1 MNRQPQPPAF
11 SHCGSIVIACLLVL
25 FGSIADGQ
33 ESTDLPQLNIID
45 QLGIPGLSGPSGGDK
60 AKFTAEYRIAEGTRS
75 GRLSVTAMM
84 EPSWHLYSV
93 TQLPGGPQRSVIKLD
108 SRDQANI
115 AGEFKP
121 DVAPHVKNY
130 EFYDVPVEEH
140 EGAVVW
146 TAPIQLAEG
155 VDPKS
160 TELQLKFDGQVC
172 QDEGSCIPIANESIV
187 AGFAGYYKEEPTVTE
202 FRTDAAHLTLRGT
215 INPSTAQPGEF
226 VTLTLT
232 AEPEP
237 TWHIYA
243 HAERDPKLLSKP
255 TLFAISEPTGW
266 QSAGVTASAK
276 PIEHETGLEE
286 EPLAYFHEEP
296 VSWTI
301 EVTIPADADPG
312 PYTIAG
318 LIGYQT
324 CTLSQC
330 DLPTAAAFRG
340 TIEVGSGAATG
351 ESLLGF
357 TAATYKEVSD
367 LTSHAAPKVALPG
380 DQVASSATKLDL
392 ENLDTQS
399 TTAELSTPVVL
410 MMAFVAGFILNFM
423 PCVLPVIGLKV
434 MAFVQQAGDSRA
446 RSFMLNI
453 WYSIGL
459 MSVFLILATLSVFMG
474 LGWGEQFS
482 SVTFNVILTAVVFA
496 FALSFLGVWEIP
508 IPGFV
513 GSGKVGDLA
522 TKEGPSGAFFKG
534 VLTTV
539 LATPCSGPLLGSALT
554 WAVSQP
560 PAIAYAGFT
569 CVGLGMAS
577 PYLLIGAFPQLVSF
591 LPKPGAW
598 MDTFKHL
605 MGFVLLGTVIFLLTF
620 VPIPYVVPTV
630 AFMMGLWAAFWWIG
644 RVPLT
649 ESLDKK
655 AAAWVGATAF
665 TVLIGLVSYGAPFEP
680 IRSKNLVAI
689 MSTRFQR
696 AVDQELSTRNVAI
709 SSEDIDNSQSDGHE
723 LAWKPY
729 NQQLLEQLTSERKTV
744 FVDFTADW

>member
-1 MNRQPQPPAF
+1 VFSLGPLAF
-11 SHCGSIVIACLLVL
+11 A
-25 FGSIADGQ
+25 Q
-33 ESTDLPQLNIID
+33 ETTDLPKLNIID
-45 QLGIPGLSGPSGGDK
+45 QLGIPGLGSSSGGEK
-60 AKFTAEYRIAEGTRS
+60 ATFSAEYRITEGSRE
-75 GRLSVTAMM
+75 GQVSVTATM
-84 EPSWHLYSV
+84 EPQWHVYSV
-93 TQLPGGPQRSVIKLD
+93 TQLPGGPMVSVIKLA
-108 SRDQANI
+108 SSAQAAI
-115 AGEFKP
+115 TGEFTP
-121 DVAPHVKNY
+121 DVPPHIKQY
-130 EFYDVPVEEH
+130 EFFDVPVEEH
-140 EGAVVW
+140 DGTVTW

-155 VDPKS
+155 VDPTK
-160 TELQLKFDGQVC
+160 TDLQLKFNGQVC
-172 QDEGSCIPIANESIV
+172 QDEGACIPIANKAVV
-187 AGFAGYYKEEPTVTE
+187 AKFAGYIKSEPKVTE
-202 FRTDAAHLTLRGT
+202 FQTDAAHATLRG
-215 INPSTAQPGEF
+215 NVSPATARPGDS
-226 VTLTLT
+226 VSLVLTV
-232 AEPEP
+232 EPESG
-237 TWHIYA
+237 WHIYA
-243 HAERDPKLLSKP
+243 YAKQDPLLLTKP
-255 TLFAISEPTGW
+255 TLIAIREPKDW
-266 QSAGVTASAK
+266 QASVATATAK
-276 PIEHETGLEE
+276 PVEHETGLDE

-296 VSWTI
+296 VSWSI
-301 EVTIPADADPG
+301 EITIPKDTTPG
-312 PYTIAG
+312 TYTIAG

-330 DLPTAAAFRG
+330 DLPTGAAFRG
-340 TIEVGSGAATG
+340 TINVASEAKPG
-351 ESLLGF
+351 ESLLSF
-357 TAATYKEVSD
+357 TAANYKD
-367 LTSHAAPKVALPG
+367 AATLTNQTESRA
-380 DQVASSATKLDL
+380 ASSSEHVADGGAKLDL
-392 ENLDTQS
+392 NNLDTQS
-399 TTAELSTPVVL
+399 STAELSTPVVL
-410 MMAFVAGFILNFM
+410 MMAFAAGFILNFM

-446 RSFMLNI
+446 RSFMLNV
-453 WYSIGL
+453 WYSLGL

-482 SVTFNVILTAVVFA
+482 SVTFSVILTSVVFA

-513 GSGKVGDLA
+513 GTGKVNNLA

-560 PAIAYAGFT
+560 PVVAYAGFG

-620 VPIPYVVPTV
+620 IPIPYVVPTV

-655 AAAWVGATAF
+655 GAAWVAATAF
-665 TVLIGLVSYGAPFEP
+665 AVLIGLLSYGAPFEP
-680 IRSKNLVAI
+680 VRTTNLVAI
-689 MSTRFQR
+689 MTSRFQR
-696 AVDQELSTRNVAI
+696 AVDQELSTRNVSLPATREGGA
-709 SSEDIDNSQSDGHE
+709 SAESTE
-723 LAWKPY
+723 LAWRPY
-729 NQQLLEQLTSERKTV
+729 SQQLLEQLTSEKKTV

>member
-1 MNRQPQPPAF
+1 MNRLPRPTAF
-11 SHCGSIVIACLLVL
+11 VQRSSTALACVLVL
-25 FGSIADGQ
+25 FGSIAAGQ
-33 ESTDLPQLNIID
+33 DTPSFPQLNIVD
-45 QLGIPGLSGPSGGDK
+45 QLGIPGLGGSSGGEK
-60 AKFTAEYRIAEGTRS
+60 AQFTAEYRIAEGTRD
-75 GRLSVTAMM
+75 GRVSVRAMM
-84 EPSWHLYSV
+84 EPAWHLYSV
-93 TQLPGGPQRSVIKLD
+93 TQLPGGPQRSVIKLAA
-108 SRDQANI
+108 REQASI
-115 AGEFKP
+115 TGEFQP
-121 DVAPHVKNY
+121 DIAPHVKQY
-130 EFYDVPVEEH
+130 EFFDVPVEEH
-140 EGAVVW
+140 DGAVVW

-155 VDPKS
+155 IDPTA

-172 QDEGSCIPIANESIV
+172 QDEGSCIPISNKSIV
-187 AGFAGYYKEEPTVTE
+187 AKFAGYYKEEPTVTE

-215 INPSTAQPGEF
+215 ISPSTAQPGGSI
-226 VTLTLT
+226 TLTLT

-243 HAERDPKLLSKP
+243 YAKQDPKLLSKP
-255 TLFAISEPTGW
+255 TLIVIGEPSGW
-266 QSAGVTASAK
+266 QASAVTASAK
-276 PIEHETGLEE
+276 PIEHETELEE
-286 EPLAYFHEEP
+286 EPVAYFHEEP
-296 VSWTI
+296 ITWSVEI
-301 EVTIPADADPG
+301 AIPADTAPG
-312 PYTIAG
+312 TYTIAG

-324 CTLSQC
+324 CTLRMC
-330 DLPTAAAFRG
+330 DNPTGAAFRG
-340 TIEVGSGAATG
+340 RVEVGSDAVSGA
-351 ESLLGF
+351 SLLSF
-357 TAATYKEVSD
+357 TAAKYKDAAD
-367 LTSHAAPKVALPG
+367 LTSETAPETALPT
-380 DQVASSATKLDL
+380 DLVANSDTKLDL
-392 ENLDTQS
+392 DNLDAQS
-399 TTAELSTPVVL
+399 TTAQLSTPVVL
-410 MMAFVAGFILNFM
+410 MMAFAAGFILNFM

-446 RSFMLNI
+446 RSFMLNV
-453 WYSIGL
+453 WYSLGL

-482 SVTFNVILTAVVFA
+482 SVTFNVILTSVVFA

-560 PAIAYAGFT
+560 PAVAYAGFT

-598 MDTFKHL
+598 MDTFKHM

-620 VPIPYVVPTV
+620 IPIPFVVPTV

-655 AAAWVGATAF
+655 GAAWVAATAF
-665 TVLIGLVSYGAPFEP
+665 ALIIGLFAYGAPFAP
-680 IRSKNLVAI
+680 VRSTNLVAI
-689 MSTRFQR
+689 MTTRFQR
-696 AVDQELSTRNVAI
+696 AVDQELSTRNVAMP
-709 SSEDIDNSQSDGHE
+709 SEPQTGSRANGHE

-729 NQQLLEQLTSERKTV
+729 TQQLLEQLTSEKKTV